1 MHIFANGRCQ
11 RALSLILIDQHMDR
25 NIKYTAD
32 KTNTENIGK
41 VFRKMIADKK
51 AVQSYIREKGTLEG
65 FQDETITFAKPL

>member
-1 MHIFANGRCQ
+1 
-11 RALSLILIDQHMDR
+11 MDR

-41 VFRKMIADKK
+41 VFRKMLADKK